1 MKLGRIAEIIG
12 CSLDGPANLEI
23 TGVAGMEDAGETQ
36 LTFLSNPKYVS
47 KLKDSRAGAIIVN
60 RDIRAA
66 DRPVLR
72 ADNPYLAFAKAL
84 EIFHSVARPPA
95 TIHATAVIA
104 PSAKIGSNASIGSYV
119 VVEEDV
125 EIGSDCIL
133 RPFVVIY
140 RRAKIGDRFTAHS
153 HAAVREGVQ
162 IGHDVILQNGV
173 VLGADGFGFAK
184 QADGS
189 WYKIIQAGTVVVE
202 DGVEI
207 QANTCVDRGTI
218 GETRLGRGVKIDN
231 LVQVAH
237 GCTVGENSLL
247 CSQVGLAGSSKIG
260 RNVILTGQVG
270 VAGHLTIG
278 DNTIVTP
285 QSGVAADVEPNRTVS
300 GSPTIDHFAW
310 LKWAAL
316 YSKLP
321 EMYSTF
327 LKVKKLLESK
337 AADKQ

>member
-12 CSLDGPANLEI
+12 CALEGPADLEI
-23 TGVAGMEDAGETQ
+23 TGLAGMEDANEEQ
-36 LTFLSNPKYVS
+36 LTFLSNPKYIP
-47 KLKDSRAGAIIVN
+47 KLKHSAAGAIIVS
-60 RDIRAA
+60 RDTRVP

-72 ADNPYLAFAKAL
+72 ADDPYLAFARAL
-84 EIFHSVARPPA
+84 EIFHAEVRPSAGVHP
-95 TIHATAVIA
+95 TAVIA
-104 PSAKIGSNASIGSYV
+104 LSAKIGPNASIGSYV
-119 VVEEDV
+119 VIEEDV
-125 EIGSDCIL
+125 EIGSDCVL
-133 RPFVVIY
+133 KPFVMLY
-140 RRAKIGDRFTAHS
+140 RGVKIGDRFTAHS
-153 HAAVREGVQ
+153 HAVVRDGVR

-189 WYKIIQAGTVVVE
+189 WYKIVQAGTVVVE

-327 LKVKKLLESK
+327 LKMKKLLEPK
-337 AADKQ
+337 TTDNR